1 VTLGVEI
8 NAGLLW
14 LNPIEREV
22 IPLELGVDVN
32 RVCVED
38 AAELGSVVLD
48 STGEMVLPPDWANT
62 ATEIMATAT
71 IAAIKANRFFAA
83 GLVMDFLQPPHRS
96 QSLWR
101 SEETS
106 ARIAVL

>member
-1 VTLGVEI
+1 MLGVET

-22 IPLELGVDVN
+22 IPPGLWVDSDI
-32 RVCVED
+32 VCVED
-38 AAELGSVVLD
+38 AGELGRVVLD
-48 STGEMVLPPDWANT
+48 STGEMVLPPNWVNM

-71 IAAIKANRFFAA
+71 IAATKVNRFFAA
-83 GLVMDFLQPPHRS
+83 GLVMEFLRPPGRA

-101 SEETS
+101 S
-106 ARIAVL
+106 

>member
-1 VTLGVEI
+1 MLGVET
-8 NAGLLW
+8 NSGLLW

-48 STGEMVLPPDWANT
+48 STGEMVLPPNWANT

-71 IAAIKANRFFAA
+71 TAATKVNRFAA
-83 GLVMDFLQPPHRS
+83 GLVMDFLRPPRRA
-96 QSLWR
+96 QSSWR
-101 SEETS
+101 S
-106 ARIAVL
+106 